1 MMAAEIAIAA
11 DDAYVAL
18 AFTRIGRAGDCGA
31 TYHRPRLFGERRAL
45 ELMLLGE
52 RIDARRA
59 ADIGL
64 VTRIVPRADLASES
78 EEIARR
84 LAAGATVGLGLA
96 KRLVRGAYAASLEE
110 QLLHEAA
117 AAARDRKSTRLNAS
131 H

>member
-1 MMAAEIAIAA
+1 
-11 DDAYVAL
+11 
-18 AFTRIGRAGDCGA
+18 
-31 TYHRPRLFGERRAL
+31 
-45 ELMLLGE
+45 MLLGE

-78 EEIARR
+78 EAIARR

-117 AAARDRKSTRLNAS
+117 AAARCAATDDHHEGVAAFLDRRAPRFEGDRKSTRLNSS